1 VHEFLLKPVSSNA
14 LQARMLSV
22 LAKPRAMIRRGHY
35 YGPEPRNLATYRPDA
50 DGYADVARDK
60 LPRGQLVLVN

>member
-1 VHEFLLKPVSSNA
+1 
-14 LQARMLSV
+14 MLSV
-22 LAKPRAMIRRGHY
+22 LAKPRAMIRRGDY

-50 DGYADVARDK
+50 EGYADVARDK